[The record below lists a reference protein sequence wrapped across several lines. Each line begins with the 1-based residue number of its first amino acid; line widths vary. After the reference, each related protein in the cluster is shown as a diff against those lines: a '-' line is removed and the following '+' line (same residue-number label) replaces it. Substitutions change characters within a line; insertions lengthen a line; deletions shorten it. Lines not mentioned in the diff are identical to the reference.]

1 MVESGRLPRVGG
13 VTGIAAGSKT
23 PIVLVVC
30 LMAGITFSRCTFEC
44 ATLMALTAFNGE
56 VCTCEDEDGI
66 LMVKRGG
73 CPSIR
78 RVAQAAISTQLT
90 RVSIVL
96 LVA

>member
-1 MVESGRLPRVGG
+1 MVESGRLPRFGG

-23 PIVLVVC
+23 SIMLVVC

>member
-1 MVESGRLPRVGG
+1 MVKSGRLPRVGG

-23 PIVLVVC
+23 SIVLVVC
-30 LMAGITFSRCTFEC
+30 LMAGITFCWCTFEC

-73 CPSIR
+73 RPSIR
-78 RVAQAAISTQLT
+78 RVAQAAISTQLS
-90 RVSIVL
+90 RVGIVL